1 MEYKDYYKILGVDKK
16 ATGKEIKSAY
26 RKLARKYHPDV
37 NPGDKAAEERFKG
50 INEAHEVLSDP
61 EKRKKYDQLG
71 ASYRQWERKGGQ
83 PGGFDWSR
91 WTTGAPGQGAR
102 VEYADFGDLGDIF
115 GGQGLGGFSDFFES
129 LFGGVEVRA
138 QGSSQRR
145 ASRSARRGQDMEH
158 SVKVTLEEAFSG
170 TKRVLQMDSQR
181 IEVKI
186 PPGVKTGS
194 RVRLAG
200 KGPPGYGGGQNGD
213 LYLRVKVAKHSRFR
227 RKGDDLLVDVPVDL
241 YTAMLGGEVTLR
253 TLAGSVKLKIPPET
267 QSDAAIRLRGQGMS
281 RLGKPSERGD
291 LLAKVK
297 VSLPRN
303 LTDREKQLFQELA
316 ETRD

>member
-1 MEYKDYYKILGVDKK
+1 MEYKDYYNTLGVDKK
-16 ATGKEIKSAY
+16 ATEKEIKSAY

-50 INEAHEVLSDP
+50 INEAHEVLSDL

-71 ASYRQWERKGGQ
+71 ASYRQWERKGGR

-91 WTTGAPGQGAR
+91 WTTEAPGQGVR

-115 GGQGLGGFSDFFES
+115 SGQGLGGFSDFFES

-138 QGSSQRR
+138 QGPSHRR
-145 ASRSARRGQDMEH
+145 INQAARWGQDKEH
-158 SVKVTLEEAFSG
+158 SVEVTLEEAFSG
-170 TKRVLQMDSQR
+170 TKRVLQMDSRR

-200 KGPPGYGGGQNGD
+200 KGLPGYGGGQNGD
-213 LYLRVKVAKHSRFR
+213 LYLRVKVAKHPRFR
-227 RKGDDLLVDVPVDL
+227 RKGDDLLVDVTVDL
-241 YTAMLGGEVTLR
+241 YMAMLGGEVILR

-267 QSDAAIRLRGQGMS
+267 QSGTIIRLRGQGMS
-281 RLGKPSERGD
+281 RLDKSCERGD

-297 VSLPRN
+297 VSLPIN

-316 ETRD
+316 RA